1 MAEASTSQSP
11 IQQIQQLQQPQQ
23 QQQQQLSPQT
33 AHISPQPPTPL
44 HPFQCTVCLR
54 RFTRHEN
61 LKRHAHRHRKPEE
74 EVKYACNHCNKVFA
88 RSDLRRRHIRKQ
100 HPEFAPSPLPSQRSN
115 SQSNIN
121 GNVNT
126 DISPIST
133 THNNVPLP
141 STDGD
146 DHQGDVRQPNH
157 SFNFALGQIDTSF
170 VPTTS
175 RQNERAVL
183 ESGSDM
189 SKGYQVPPSFD
200 IESLLTSRL
209 SEATANA
216 AMSGMN
222 LSGLSPDFTY
232 DRLHSTVGPRTSPPS
247 SFITEIFLSQ
257 STIENGIS
265 LYFDKI
271 AGFFPFV
278 HQPTFEIATTPEY
291 LLMAMLCVSL
301 QFTQSQPNPTSPTE
315 AVEESGY
322 KLAKYCFYRSC
333 RLLDSVEQNE
343 DDSRGGLK
351 LFMIQAYLL
360 LEVHALCFA
369 RGSESSWGLRFHHR
383 LTELARVGGLGDPYP
398 PQQVDKG
405 DLNALWRQFVKAESH
420 KRTLYAAYHLDT
432 LWYHT
437 LSVPR
442 GISHLEIKL
451 DLPCPEA
458 AWTVNSAAEW
468 AFYGL
473 VNEQMQNPTRYLN
486 AIRICLA
493 PEAAEKVSG
502 LDTYG
507 CLALILYLISGVRE
521 MSGWSTVTGKV
532 PIERFEALY
541 ASLVAFE
548 SIVQKQDD
556 DSPLF
561 ILMKATWH
569 MAMIDLLLW
578 SPSHTNGVVEIN
590 LEAAL
595 AAVARLS
602 NSAITFSSSSV
613 AATVDHH
620 LRWFLTYLDKT
631 QDVTKE
637 APWMAIYSF
646 KAVLIAYQQVSSG
659 NNDPLDT
666 LGLSNS
672 DDMLEWI
679 RGIFEKRPYW
689 SVGKIVLDSLGELD
703 HDN

>member
-11 IQQIQQLQQPQQ
+11 IQQIHQLQHPEQQSQQ
-23 QQQQQLSPQT
+23 QQQQ
-33 AHISPQPPTPL
+33 ISPQPTTPL

-121 GNVNT
+121 NNGNIN
-126 DISPIST
+126 ISPISV
-133 THNNVPLP
+133 THDNVPLP
-141 STDGD
+141 NVTGD
-146 DHQGDVRQPNH
+146 DPQGEARQPYH
-157 SFNFALGQIDTSF
+157 SFNFDLGQMDSSF
-170 VPTTS
+170 TPTTS
-175 RQNERAVL
+175 RQTERTGL
-183 ESGSDM
+183 ESGSDT
-189 SKGYQVPPSFD
+189 SKGHQVPPSFD

-232 DRLHSTVGPRTSPPS
+232 DRRHSTVGPRTSPPS
-247 SFITEIFLSQ
+247 SFNTEIILSQ

-271 AGFFPFV
+271 AGFFPFI

-301 QFTQSQPNPTSPTE
+301 QFTHSPPNPTSPTE
-315 AVEESGY
+315 AVGESGY

-360 LEVHALCFA
+360 LE
-369 RGSESSWGLRFHHR
+369 
-383 LTELARVGGLGDPYP
+383 LARVGGLGDPYP
-398 PQQVDKG
+398 PQQADKG
-405 DLNALWRQFVKAESH
+405 DLNALWRQFIKAESH

-437 LSVPR
+437 LLVPR

-451 DLPCPEA
+451 DPPCPEA

-493 PEAAEKVSG
+493 PEAAEKVSC

-507 CLALILYLISGVRE
+507 CLALILYLISDVRE

-556 DSPLF
+556 GSPLF
-561 ILMKATWH
+561 ILMKAPWH

-602 NSAITFSSSSV
+602 SSAITFSSSSV

-631 QDVTKE
+631 QDVTRE

-646 KAVLIAYQQVSSG
+646 KTVLIAYQQVSSG
-659 NNDPLDT
+659 NNDPLNT

-672 DDMLEWI
+672 DHMLEWI
-679 RGIFEKRPYW
+679 KGIFEKRSYS

>member
-1 MAEASTSQSP
+1 MAEASSSLSP
-11 IQQIQQLQQPQQ
+11 IQQ
-23 QQQQQLSPQT
+23 QQQQVSPIAAQ
-33 AHISPQPPTPL
+33 AQISPQPPTPL

-61 LKRHAHRHRKPEE
+61 LKRHAHRHRKPDE
-74 EVKYACNHCNKVFA
+74 EVKYACTHCNKVFA

-100 HPEFAPSPLPSQRSN
+100 HPEFAPSPLPSKKS
-115 SQSNIN
+115 SS
-121 GNVNT
+121 NVNIEIT
-126 DISPIST
+126 PTPI
-133 THNNVPLP
+133 THSNVPLP
-141 STDGD
+141 SASSD
-146 DHQGDVRQPNH
+146 DFNGGFHHPAQPF
-157 SFNFALGQIDTSF
+157 SFDFNT
-170 VPTTS
+170 
-175 RQNERAVL
+175 L
-183 ESGSDM
+183 ESGFSA
-189 SKGYQVPPSFD
+189 STSGHVEKPNSEKAYQVPPSFD

-216 AMSGMN
+216 ANSGIN

-232 DRLHSTVGPRTSPPS
+232 DRRPSTVGPRPSPPT
-247 SFITEIFLSQ
+247 SFNTEILLSQ
-257 STIENGIS
+257 STIERGIS
-265 LYFDKI
+265 LYFEKI
-271 AGFFPFV
+271 AGFFPFI
-278 HQPTFEIATTPEY
+278 HQPTFQIATTPEY

-301 QFTQSQPNPTSPTE
+301 QFIQPTPSSPTE
-315 AVEESGY
+315 AVEESGH
-322 KLAKYCFYRSC
+322 KLAKYCFYRSL
-333 RLLDSVEQNE
+333 RLLDAVEQNE

-351 LFMIQAYLL
+351 LFMIQAYLM

-405 DLNALWRQFVKAESH
+405 DLNALWRQFIKAESH

-458 AWTVNSAAEW
+458 AWTVDSAAEW

-473 VNEQMQNPTRYLN
+473 VNDQMQNPTRYLN
-486 AIRICLA
+486 AIRICLS
-493 PEAAEKVSG
+493 PDAAEKVSC

-507 CLALILYLISGVRE
+507 CLALILYMLSGVRE

-532 PIERFEALY
+532 PIERFETLY

-548 SIVQKQDD
+548 SIIQKEDD
-556 DSPLF
+556 TSPLF

-569 MAMIDLLLW
+569 IAMIDLLLW

-620 LRWFLTYLDKT
+620 LRWFLLYLDKT
-631 QDVTKE
+631 QDVTME
-637 APWMAIYSF
+637 APWIAIYSF
-646 KAVLIAYQQVSSG
+646 KAVLIAYQQVLSG

-666 LGLSNS
+666 LGLSDS
-672 DDMLEWI
+672 DQMLDWI
-679 RGIFEKRPYW
+679 KGIFEKRSYW

-703 HDN
+703 HDT